1 MIKQPKIKD
10 SFSDSQFYIDEYIT
24 PYRFDR
30 NKYLGDIM
38 VFERNGFVSK
48 LFSINKLLAETLL
61 VELYLSGF
69 IIAPTFL
76 WCKR

>member
-10 SFSDSQFYIDEYIT
+10 SFSDSQFYIEEYIT

-38 VFERNGFVSK
+38 VFERNCFR
-48 LFSINKLLAETLL
+48 SIN
-61 VELYLSGF
+61 Y
-69 IIAPTFL
+69 
-76 WCKR
+76 